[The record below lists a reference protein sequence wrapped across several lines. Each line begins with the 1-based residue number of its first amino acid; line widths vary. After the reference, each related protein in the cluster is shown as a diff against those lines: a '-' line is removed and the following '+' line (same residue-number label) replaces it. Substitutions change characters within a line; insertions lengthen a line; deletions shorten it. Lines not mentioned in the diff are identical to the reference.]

1 MEHLT
6 IQTDEFQ
13 EFQDQYKYCS
23 SPASVD
29 SSYSSCSSVEDEI
42 DIYTRLVRNE
52 EPLRRDFFR
61 EMSKNSSANSSF
73 DHGDFGP
80 SSSSRKGSKV
90 TDADL
95 DSLFRSL
102 VDTSDQANVVPKPEV
117 KVKVETIPEEFEQP
131 SSSAPS
137 SSNQRALP
145 SQSQL
150 QPSVAPNPEM
160 NASIAHIKSEL
171 DPMQAF
177 QMPPNDL
184 IFGAPHYPFSLTHDF
199 MGAPNALMPPFTSPF
214 YPQHFPVPAEARRN
228 SQGNTSSSN
237 NTGGTPSPHSNSLP
251 TSPPQLHGFLR
262 SFLNHDNLQTPP
274 TPFGIQDEILDADK
288 MCAVCNDRAVCL
300 HYGARTCEGC
310 KGFFKRTVQK
320 NSKYTCAGNKN
331 CPIDKRYR
339 SRCQY
344 CRFQKCLEV
353 GMVKEIVRGGSLSG
367 RRGRLS
373 SKTKLARSVDQP
385 SPPLPLLALMGKA
398 IEDNTNMT
406 VTRHF
411 LAPFGEDSAV
421 SILHCEYIATR
432 KLLMA
437 MPQICEIPE
446 PDFRILLA
454 RSFFPI
460 MAIRCA
466 NRCANNTESIMFE
479 SGELFMLNAFPACFQ
494 QILRFMINK
503 AQNFSS
509 LVEWEPQ
516 AFASFIAL
524 QFLSG
529 NTEQN
534 LLGLSNKVLVDTVQS
549 TIINALKDH
558 CSGSQNKLA
567 KIVRL
572 TDEFDVFHTM
582 GIQVLDSMYPS
593 TRFPE
598 EFQHLISLTRAPLR
612 TADAQPACGSP
623 VVPSTS
629 ALFAFQMGSTAF

>member
-6 IQTDEFQ
+6 IQTDEL
-13 EFQDQYKYCS
+13 QDQFQNC

-42 DIYTRLVRNE
+42 EIYTRLVRNE
-52 EPLRRDFFR
+52 APLRKDFFR
-61 EMSKNSSANSSF
+61 EMSKNSSCSSSF
-73 DHGDFGP
+73 DYGEFGP
-80 SSSSRKGSKV
+80 SSSRKGSKT

-95 DSLFRSL
+95 DTLFHSL
-102 VDTSDQANVVPKPEV
+102 VDTSEQVNIVPKPV
-117 KVKVETIPEEFEQP
+117 TKVEVPEEFEQKP
-131 SSSAPS
+131 SSSAS
-137 SSNQRALP
+137 TSNPRV
-145 SQSQL
+145 
-150 QPSVAPNPEM
+150 QPSEM
-160 NASIAHIKSEL
+160 NASITHIKSEL
-171 DPMQAF
+171 DPTMQAF
-177 QMPPNDL
+177 QMPQHDL
-184 IFGAPHYPFSLTHDF
+184 FLGATPQYNPFALTNEF
-199 MGAPNALMPPFTSPF
+199 MGAQNALMPSFTSPF
-214 YPQHFPVPAEARRN
+214 YPQHFPVTDSRRN
-228 SQGNTSSSN
+228 SQGTTSSSN

-251 TSPPQLHGFLR
+251 TSPPQLQGFLR
-262 SFLNHDNLQTPP
+262 SFLNPDNLSTP
-274 TPFGIQDEILDADK
+274 TPFGVPTETTHDADK

-353 GMVKEIVRGGSLSG
+353 GMVKEIVRHGSLSG

-398 IEDNTNMT
+398 VEDHTNMS
-406 VTRHF
+406 VTRQF
-411 LAPFGEDSAV
+411 SAPFNEDIALR
-421 SILHCEYIATR
+421 IFHCELHATR

-437 MPQICEIPE
+437 MPQINEISDH
-446 PDFRILLA
+446 DFRILLS
-454 RSFFPI
+454 RSFFSI

-466 NRCANNTESIMFE
+466 NRFTTNTDTIMFE
-479 SGELFMLNAFPACFQ
+479 SGELFSLSAFPACFQ
-494 QILRFMINK
+494 QLLRFIISK
-503 AQNFSS
+503 AQSFSS
-509 LVEWEPQ
+509 LIDWEPQ
-516 AFASFIAL
+516 AFAGLIAL

-534 LLGLSNKVLVDTVQS
+534 VLGLTNKGIVDQIQS

-572 TDEFDVFHTM
+572 IEEFDMFHTM
-582 GIQVLDSMYPS
+582 GIQAFDVIYPS
-593 TRFPE
+593 HVFPE
-598 EFQHLISLTRAPLR
+598 EFQFLINMTRAPLR
-612 TADAQPACGSP
+612 TIEAPPACGSP
-623 VVPSTS
+623 AVPSSTS
-629 ALFAFQMGSTAF
+629 LFNFQMGSTAF